1 MTRFTFL
8 LLVTLAAAPRF
19 AYSQCTDSSTLA
31 ASNYYLLKGA
41 EAREQ
46 LALCREYR
54 KVDAEVIEQQEKIQS
69 KLLNELQKRDNKYKR
84 LRSVTYGIGVLLL
97 LTLLLWI

>member
-1 MTRFTFL
+1 MIRSTFL
-8 LLVTLAAAPRF
+8 LLAILLAAPRF
-19 AYSQCTDSSTLA
+19 AYSQCTDSSTAA

-54 KVDAEVIEQQEKIQS
+54 KVDAEVIAQQDKIQT
-69 KLLNELQKRDNKYKR
+69 KLLDELVKRDDKYKR
-84 LRSVTYGIGVLLL
+84 LRSATYALAALFLLSL
-97 LTLLLWI
+97 IL

>member
-8 LLVTLAAAPRF
+8 LLVILLAAPHCAL
-19 AYSQCTDSSTLA
+19 SQCTDSSTLSA
-31 ASNYYLLKGA
+31 NNYYLLKGA

-54 KVDAEVIEQQEKIQS
+54 KVDAEVIAQQDKIQT
-69 KLLNELQKRDNKYKR
+69 KLLDELVKRDDKYKR
-84 LRSVTYGIGVLLL
+84 LRRVTYTIAAVFL
-97 LTLLLWI
+97 LTLIL

>member
-1 MTRFTFL
+1 MIRSTFL
-8 LLVTLAAAPRF
+8 LLAILLAAPRF
-19 AYSQCTDSSTLA
+19 AYSQCTDSSTAA

-54 KVDAEVIEQQEKIQS
+54 KIDAEVIAQQDKIQA
-69 KLLNELQKRDNKYKR
+69 KLLDELVKRDDKYKR
-84 LRSVTYGIGVLLL
+84 LRSATYALAALFLLSL
-97 LTLLLWI
+97 IL